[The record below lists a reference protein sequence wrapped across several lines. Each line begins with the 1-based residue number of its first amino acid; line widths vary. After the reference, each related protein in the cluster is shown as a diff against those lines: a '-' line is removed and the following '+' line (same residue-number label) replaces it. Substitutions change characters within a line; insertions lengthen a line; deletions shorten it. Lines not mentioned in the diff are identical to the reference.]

1 MVPYGTDTMTPSGR
15 SPHPNHRGFPSGG
28 AQQHG
33 PPIHSMLERHSSAY
47 SPLLGRSPLPVAAG
61 QQSPFF
67 GGGVAAPS
75 PYGGTGGRP
84 TTALGAGWGSSSSNG
99 HGQSESFM
107 SATASAGS
115 SSSASNG
122 AASASGGCYEDL
134 EAMWRVHY
142 HIHNHYHTMQHQ
154 PPLNAPPTVN
164 KLSTLI

>member
-75 PYGGTGGRP
+75 PYGGGGGRP
-84 TTALGAGWGSSSSNG
+84 TTALGAGWGSTSSTG

-107 SATASAGS
+107 STTVSAGS